1 VIESYSKYTVKKF
14 LHNIQKTLV
23 NYYLNGFNF
32 PNSCGGKANLQQA
45 EFYSE
50 RNTDKFF
57 DLLNNLSE
65 FLDKHDIYIS
75 NFNPYPDDDD
85 DDKKVFESSL
95 SNDLAEIYEDIK
107 TNLNVW
113 NNGNIYD
120 KQEMVYQFKW
130 DWEHHTGDHWTF
142 AVRAIHWKLA
152 ELRFDD

>member
-1 VIESYSKYTVKKF
+1 M
-14 LHNIQKTLV
+14 